1 MRQPRSRSQRSV
13 PQPLQPPS
21 VTTLILLACVAASL
35 LAAGSL
41 ALLGRA
47 APAPAQQEALRS
59 VEAAAATLPVPA
71 PALRAVG
78 AAAAALPAPAALS
91 SSGACASA
99 PPLRGALDPTALS
112 ALAFVNDKH
121 HGRRVR
127 FRHAVPFARCPKF
140 IRPNYEAGL
149 EGEDLTARFIP
160 WVQAL
165 WVSQA
170 MQAPNLAFAHASP
183 AGEPPATPA
192 FPDLDAFFGL
202 RAGESSKTAAQYKEA
217 MHWEFGCPPGLQQQ
231 PGGCSPHALEPL
243 ASAPTARLVP
253 GAALLEQWGART
265 GDLSN
270 DCNVIYRPA
279 AQQLAAEAPS
289 SLALRHACAHKFA
302 SAARERAAMEGAL
315 LAPPVD
321 ADPAAAHVCIDL
333 GSSGSSRDAQ
343 LLAHALRAHVLPR
356 LTAPLARVVL
366 HVFGGS
372 TPDAAAALLALGSS
386 AGAAA
391 TAVHAYAAGTPQR
404 DVAWHAAR
412 ADFFLAGP
420 GSALGWPLALFA
432 WRPLVLLAGG
442 GGSSSWGGAPL
453 PLPQDAVELGSAG
466 EPMGPRGEAL
476 VAAAA
481 ARLVAQAGCGL
492 LTEASWVDPV
502 LPQLAANAEE
512 RGYNS

>member
-1 MRQPRSRSQRSV
+1 MRQPRSRSQRTPQP
-13 PQPLQPPS
+13 PQPLS
-21 VTTLILLACVAASL
+21 VSTLILLACVVAAL

-59 VEAAAATLPVPA
+59 GDSLPVPA
-71 PALRAVG
+71 PALRPVVA
-78 AAAAALPAPAALS
+78 PAPAPDALS
-91 SSGACASA
+91 SSGACAST
-99 PPLRGALDPTALS
+99 PPLRGALDPAALS
-112 ALAFVNDKH
+112 GLAFVSDKQ

-127 FRHAVPFARCPKF
+127 FRHAVPFARCQKF
-140 IRPNYEAGL
+140 IRPNYVEAGGAGL
-149 EGEDLTARFIP
+149 GGEDLTARLVP

-170 MQAPNLAFAHASP
+170 MQAPHLAFAHASP
-183 AGEPPATPA
+183 AGEPPAALPG
-192 FPDLDAFFGL
+192 FPDFDAFFGL
-202 RAGESSKTAAQYKEA
+202 RAGEAAKTAAQYKEA
-217 MHWEFGCPPGLQQQ
+217 LHWEFGCPPGLQQQ
-231 PGGCSPHALEPL
+231 PGGCSPHPLEPL

-253 GAALLEQWGART
+253 GGALLEQWSART
-265 GDLSN
+265 RDLSN

-279 AQQLAAEAPS
+279 LAQLAVEAPS
-289 SLALRHACAHKFA
+289 SQALRHACAHKFA
-302 SAARERAAMEGAL
+302 SAARERAAMQGAL
-315 LAPPVD
+315 LAPPAD

-333 GSSGSSRDAQ
+333 GGSGSSREAA
-343 LLAHALRAHVLPR
+343 LLAQTLRAHVLPR

-391 TAVHAYAAGTPQR
+391 APAATAVHVYAAGTPQR

-432 WRPLVLLAGG
+432 WRPLVLLAS
-442 GGSSSWGGAPL
+442 GSSSWGGAPL

-466 EPMGPRGEAL
+466 EPMGARGQAL

-492 LTEASWVDPV
+492 LTEASRVDPV
-502 LPQLAANAEE
+502 LPAPAANAEE
-512 RGYNS
+512 AGYNS